1 MWPDRVSN
9 PGPLALES
17 DALPTALRGP
27 TVCVCV
33 CVCVGVCVCVCTYTA
48 MSSVGNFTL
57 KKSKPFF
64 PEAKTSTCKGKSFH
78 NFRVAKQTFIPTYMH
93 QKIL

>member
-33 CVCVGVCVCVCTYTA
+33 CVCVWVCVCVCVPIQPCHRWA
-48 MSSVGNFTL
+48 
-57 KKSKPFF
+57 
-64 PEAKTSTCKGKSFH
+64 
-78 NFRVAKQTFIPTYMH
+78 
-93 QKIL
+93 ILL

>member
-27 TVCVCV
+27 AKFGLRVLRELR
-33 CVCVGVCVCVCTYTA
+33 GVREVI
-48 MSSVGNFTL
+48 S
-57 KKSKPFF
+57 
-64 PEAKTSTCKGKSFH
+64 
-78 NFRVAKQTFIPTYMH
+78 AKQLMNHVERARSFLLVPSWQAVEDISLCLFVH
-93 QKIL
+93 SLSIS